1 MQGVAFLLV
10 GRLLP
15 LAFFSLLLVLQ
26 AQALAPDISRAWQLF
41 PDFLSTLNA
50 LNAVLQVAF
59 VAGVALIYLMRKPPE
74 GRRHEPLA
82 VLIAFYA
89 SFVLLTV
96 GPLQR
101 TLGISSPKPPTA
113 VLLLSS
119 ALVLAGLAITVYS
132 LAYLRLSFSIMPE
145 SRQLITGGPYRLVRH
160 PIYLGEITTGLGI
173 VLAAGTWFV
182 AAVWLSFIVAQ
193 VVRTRFEESVLTG
206 SFPEYAAYAGRT
218 KRVIPWLV

>member
-26 AQALAPDISRAWQLF
+26 AQALAPDVVKAWEAF

-50 LNAVLQVAF
+50 LNAVLQVSF
-59 VAGVALIYLMRKPPE
+59 VAGVALIYLVRKPPE
-74 GRRHEPLA
+74 GRQHQPLA
-82 VLIAFYA
+82 VVIAFYA

-101 TLGISSPKPPTA
+101 VLGISAPRPPA
-113 VLLLSS
+113 PVLLLSA
-119 ALVLAGLAITVYS
+119 ALVLAGLALTVYS

-145 SRQLITGGPYRLVRH
+145 SRRLITGGPYRLVRH
-160 PIYLGEITTGLGI
+160 PIYLGEIATGLGI
-173 VLAAGTWFV
+173 ALALGTWFV
-182 AAVWLSFIVAQ
+182 ALVWLSFIVAQ
-193 VVRTRFEESVLTG
+193 LIRTQFEEDVLAG
-206 SFPEYAAYAGRT
+206 SFPEYAAYAVHT